1 MAGFDSFYE
10 DDIMTEE
17 EFIFDSLNN
26 DPFFTVLKNTNITMV
41 HLENEGFSHWTD
53 TIEEDENEIAID
65 LNDDTEENKEALD
78 VKEADTLNE
87 SSEKIQKDW
96 KWYIWRS
103 VSAYGKE
110 IY

>member
-87 SSEKIQKDW
+87 SSEKIQKDC
-96 KWYIWRS
+96 I
-103 VSAYGKE
+103 
-110 IY
+110 

>member
-17 EFIFDSLNN
+17 EFIFDSLDN
-26 DPFFTVLKNTNITMV
+26 DPFFTVLKNTNITML

-53 TIEEDENEIAID
+53 TIEEDDNEITID
-65 LNDDTEENKEALD
+65 INDVTEENKEGLD
-78 VKEADTLNE
+78 VKKTDTLNE

-96 KWYIWRS
+96 ISYI
-103 VSAYGKE
+103 E
-110 IY
+110 D